1 MQNLNIR
8 SPVHILEFL
17 LHDRNSCGQSTDD
30 VTMREFLDASMT
42 FSKQCRGTNHATILN
57 RLFPHKHEY
66 LIPVN
71 SCSINRKGIEAV
83 TNGCTTTQK
92 LHFLQYSIDYERQYK
107 VECVFPMVISSEF
120 SMRQHRNENHQEDAP
135 HFTC

>member
-1 MQNLNIR
+1 MTLAFISTTDSIFRTEIQNLNIR

-83 TNGCTTTQK
+83 TNGCTTTPK
-92 LHFLQYSIDYERQYK
+92 LHFSTILHSLWI
-107 VECVFPMVISSEF
+107 F
-120 SMRQHRNENHQEDAP
+120 
-135 HFTC
+135 